1 MEMQSDTSVTR
12 GVENA
17 PGAFLLCRKCGP
29 NAVPNVEHV
38 HNVIA
43 LIQAVNDSVDV
54 WLLPKKE
61 VAKLLIFRDD
71 QAAAGKSLQTIDC
84 FGETIEPSERV
95 LGSIRFDVIEDRL
108 HIPQGASGEPNEVFH
123 GRGGKCPELP
133 ALDARGPSLRPQA
146 LAGFPRRHRLA
157 PRCRADADRP
167 QHPARPLPLCR

>member
-54 WLLPKKE
+54 WLLPKKKVTE
-61 VAKLLIFRDD
+61 LLVFRNGR
-71 QAAAGKSLQTIDC
+71 AATRKSL
-84 FGETIEPSERV
+84 
-95 LGSIRFDVIEDRL
+95 
-108 HIPQGASGEPNEVFH
+108 
-123 GRGGKCPELP
+123 
-133 ALDARGPSLRPQA
+133 
-146 LAGFPRRHRLA
+146 
-157 PRCRADADRP
+157 
-167 QHPARPLPLCR
+167 